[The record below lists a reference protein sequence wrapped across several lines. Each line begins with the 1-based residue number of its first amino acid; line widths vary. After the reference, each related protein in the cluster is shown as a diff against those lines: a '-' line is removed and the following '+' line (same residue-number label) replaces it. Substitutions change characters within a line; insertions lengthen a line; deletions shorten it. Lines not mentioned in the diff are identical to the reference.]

1 MRVTR
6 ESAPGGTR
14 RTSAGESKAFPPWRA
29 RYTVRGFDPAPP
41 WSDVEVEVEGNREH
55 ELEAE
60 VKLEAS
66 VASDRSTALW
76 SRLRLLRTVVVRVP
90 ARRAGLVAI
99 ERTAAVRPADRRR
112 GRSA

>member
-14 RTSAGESKAFPPWRA
+14 RTSAGESKALPPWRA
-29 RYTVRGFDPAPP
+29 RYTVKRFIPDAFA
-41 WSDVEVEVEGNREH
+41 SHVEVDVEGNGEE

-60 VKLEAS
+60 VELEAQ
-66 VASDRSTALW
+66 VAPEFSTALC

-90 ARRAGLVAI
+90 RLRRGLVAI
-99 ERTAAVRPADRRR
+99 ERTAAVSPAARRR